1 MQKQAK
7 ALPNQGGLNELK
19 RRIFF
24 LIGALLVYRIGSH
37 VPIPGLDPARL
48 AELFSGNRDIFGLF
62 NLFSG
67 GALARL
73 TVFALGVMP
82 YISASIIIQLLTVVW
97 PVMEQLKKEG
107 QAGRRKISQYTR
119 YGTLLLST
127 IQAFG

>member
-1 MQKQAK
+1 MQKK
-7 ALPNQGGLNELK
+7 ANAPTTQGGLNELK
-19 RRIFF
+19 RRILF
-24 LIGALLVYRIGSH
+24 LIGALLVYRIGAH
-37 VPIPGLDPARL
+37 IPVPGLDPERL
-48 AELFSGNRDIFGLF
+48 AELFSGNKGILGLF

-107 QAGRRKISQYTR
+107 ATGRRKIS
-119 YGTLLLST
+119 
-127 IQAFG
+127 